1 MSGHDN
7 VHTSGFKQNY
17 QNRVL
22 TIIAALLAVAVAQRS
37 DLLPDTGE
45 AHANLQATR
54 NQVPAPPNAGAQRLK
69 MLQEL
74 EKIERRMDSIEKKL
88 GSPLDVNVISMP
100 EVKVAE

>member
-1 MSGHDN
+1 MSSYENLHA
-7 VHTSGFKQNY
+7 SGMKQNY

-22 TIIAALLAVAVAQRS
+22 TIIAVLLAVTVAQRS
-37 DLLPDTGE
+37 DLLPDAGE
-45 AHANLQATR
+45 AHANLQTTR

-88 GSPLDVNVISMP
+88 SAPLDVNVISMP